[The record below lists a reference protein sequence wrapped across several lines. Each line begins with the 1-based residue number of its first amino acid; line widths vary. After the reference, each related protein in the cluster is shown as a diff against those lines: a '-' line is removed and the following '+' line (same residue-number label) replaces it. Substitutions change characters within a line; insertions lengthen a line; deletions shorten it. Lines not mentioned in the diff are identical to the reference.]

1 MLSMLL
7 RNRVMS
13 ALDAPE
19 AMDRFEDRIFDLA
32 AMKRVEMAAEDVAGL
47 EDLAERYIRDT
58 LRLLEACVTAANQ
71 AQAIGLFNPVV
82 TACEQVFLRHDER
95 IPDENGV
102 FGMVCDCY
110 VARELIASVSKQTL
124 AIRGFPLLATDPHGE
139 VEIIRRLIGAEL
151 CEILDDIVDEM
162 FNQPAIR
169 FSANGAYGLSGPLRA
184 TGRVSDWGASW
195 EEQMADYGGSLGLAL
210 TRAA

>member
-13 ALDAPE
+13 ALDAHE

-32 AMKRVEMAAEDVAGL
+32 ILKRVEMSAEDVAGL

-58 LRLLEACVTAANQ
+58 LRLLEACVTAADQ
-71 AQAIGLFNPVV
+71 ARAIGLFTPVV
-82 TACEQVFLRHDER
+82 TACEQVFLRHDPR

-102 FGMVCDCY
+102 FGLMCDSY
-110 VARELIASVSKQTL
+110 VARELIASVSRRTL
-124 AIRGFPLLATDPHGE
+124 AIRGFPLLATDPH
-139 VEIIRRLIGAEL
+139 VEREIVRRLIGAEFSDV
-151 CEILDDIVDEM
+151 LDAIVDDLFE
-162 FNQPAIR
+162 QPAIR

-184 TGRVSDWGASW
+184 SGRVSDWGASW